1 MVKEEKPVFFRVF
14 LIVFLL
20 FLVSTG
26 LYAHKLGVRFSFSNG
41 LTGNSI
47 KDVIVN
53 AKDSLSPLSKGLI
66 IAEWI
71 LLLLALFIVYFKDKG
86 VKRNTNELTGVDF
99 EKIQKHATTDIDT
112 LYEILKQT
120 KKIRISTIEK
130 RFKISKELAMEWAG
144 ILESSNLGMIDYPG
158 FGEPVLTLKEKHKK
172 EDKDKEEKKDKN
184 DETSIKNKKGG
195 KKEVD
200 EKEKENKQ
208 EDKTN
213 KKESKKTK
221 NKQDKNQ
228 KKTKQKSKK
237 RASRKSKK

>member
-14 LIVFLL
+14 LIVFFL

-26 LYAHKLGVRFSFSNG
+26 LYAYRFGVRFSFSNG

-47 KDVIVN
+47 KDVIIN
-53 AKDSLSPLSKGLI
+53 AKNSLSPLSKGLI

-86 VKRNTNELTGVDF
+86 VKNKKNELVGIDF

-120 KKIRISTIEK
+120 KKIKISTIEK
-130 RFKISKELAMEWAG
+130 KFKISKDLAMEWAG
-144 ILESSNLGMIDYPG
+144 ILESSNLAMIDYPG
-158 FGEPVLTLKEKHKK
+158 FGEPVLTLKEKHKNEK
-172 EDKDKEEKKDKN
+172 GEEDKNEKSC
-184 DETSIKNKKGG
+184 DEGDSLNKKGG

-200 EKEKENKQ
+200 EKENKTKQKTQNNKQ
-208 EDKTN
+208 EDKE
-213 KKESKKTK
+213 KKG
-221 NKQDKNQ
+221 N
-228 KKTKQKSKK
+228 KQKSKRQK
-237 RASRKSKK
+237 TDKKKGKKKKSKK